1 MDEFL
6 NFLYAP
12 NSSTIKFTQLVERII
27 VRFTAKGNYEIQA
40 DNSQSV
46 QLVIFVDEK
55 EMELL
60 SIYCSLKM

>member
-12 NSSTIKFTQLVERII
+12 NSSTIKFTQLVERTI